1 MPYFAKQLQS
11 LVLTDG
17 QAAAIQDF
25 CTRWRIKELAV
36 FGSVLREDFSP
47 DSDIDV
53 LITWDEDAQWS
64 LFDWVDMKDELQTIF
79 GREVDA
85 VLKSGL
91 RNPFRRREILATCE
105 VIYAG

>member
-1 MPYFAKQLQS
+1 MAHVTKQVHS
-11 LVLTDG
+11 LGLTDL
-17 QAAAIQDF
+17 QASAIQDF
-25 CTRWRIKELAV
+25 CNRWKIKELAV
-36 FGSVLREDFSP
+36 FGSVLRSDFRP

-64 LFDWVDMKDELQTIF
+64 LFDWVDMKEELQTIF

-105 VIYAG
+105 VIYAA